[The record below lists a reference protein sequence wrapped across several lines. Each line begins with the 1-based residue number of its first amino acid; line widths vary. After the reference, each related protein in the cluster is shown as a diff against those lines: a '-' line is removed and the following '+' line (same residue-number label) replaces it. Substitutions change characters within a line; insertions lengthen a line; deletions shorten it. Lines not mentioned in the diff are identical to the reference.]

1 MKQGV
6 DSSSRLPGLWRV
18 AQPVRLALFL
28 IVWNLILGAGKFLD
42 GQPLLERK
50 THTACG
56 GAAIA
61 LAGLFTTVCGFAPLA
76 SASVRNRWFRPGV
89 PWQGAK
95 LELRLLVVIG
105 LFMTVDGTWAAM
117 TKPL

>member
-28 IVWNLILGAGKFLD
+28 IVWNLIMGAGRYLD
-42 GQPLLERK
+42 GPFPERK
-50 THTACG
+50 IHTACG

-61 LAGLFTTVCGFAPLA
+61 LTGLFTAFCGFAPLFFV
-76 SASVRNRWFRPGV
+76 SVRNRWFRPGV

-95 LELRLLVVIG
+95 MELRLLVGIG
-105 LFMTVDGTWAAM
+105 LFMAVCGIWAAM

>member
-18 AQPVRLALFL
+18 AQPVRLAMFL
-28 IVWNLILGAGKFLD
+28 IVWNLIMGVGHFLD
-42 GQPLLERK
+42 GPFLERK
-50 THTACG
+50 INTACG

-61 LAGLFTTVCGFAPLA
+61 LTGLFTTFCGFAPLV

-95 LELRLLVVIG
+95 MELGLLVLIG

>member
-28 IVWNLILGAGKFLD
+28 IVWNLIMGAGRFLD
-42 GQPLLERK
+42 GPFPERK
-50 THTACG
+50 IHTSCG

-61 LAGLFTTVCGFAPLA
+61 LTGLFTAVCGFAPLV
-76 SASVRNRWFRPGV
+76 SVSVRNRWFRPGV

>member
-6 DSSSRLPGLWRV
+6 DSSSRPPGLWRV
-18 AQPVRLALFL
+18 AQPVRLASFL
-28 IVWNLILGAGKFLD
+28 IVWNLILGAGSYLD
-42 GQPLLERK
+42 GPFPVRK
-50 THTACG
+50 IHTACG

-61 LAGLFTTVCGFAPLA
+61 LAGLFTAVCGFAPLA

-95 LELRLLVVIG
+95 MELRLLVG
-105 LFMTVDGTWAAM
+105 LGLYMAVHGTWAAM